1 MELTQ
6 LKYFKT
12 VAGIGKISEA
22 AQVLFISPSALST
35 SISRL
40 EKELETNLFDRTNN
54 SIRLNQQGRIL
65 LRYANRIFNDLE
77 NVRTEIRHSVMLQG
91 KHVSITSV
99 MSTPWVDMITAFSQ
113 ENPQFTLS
121 CSSIKCTELAD
132 NGLPAQHTFLLA
144 GEDEIPA
151 SYANKLESTALFE
164 DSAMI
169 AVHPDHPLGQLKS
182 IKLSQLQDQ
191 TLFLPMQEYPVYR
204 NLVKMYELCGL
215 PFPAGNAY
223 SLLTGQQMAA
233 KGLGVAFT
241 TRYTVR
247 SHIQPLQYIPIGEP
261 PHTWACRLYWRKN
274 HTFTEDERT
283 FKEFVEEYYRGI

>member
-1 MELTQ
+1 
-6 LKYFKT
+6 
-12 VAGIGKISEA
+12 
-22 AQVLFISPSALST
+22 
-35 SISRL
+35 
-40 EKELETNLFDRTNN
+40 
-54 SIRLNQQGRIL
+54 
-65 LRYANRIFNDLE
+65 
-77 NVRTEIRHSVMLQG
+77 
-91 KHVSITSV
+91 
-99 MSTPWVDMITAFSQ
+99 
-113 ENPQFTLS
+113 
-121 CSSIKCTELAD
+121 
-132 NGLPAQHTFLLA
+132 
-144 GEDEIPA
+144 
-151 SYANKLESTALFE
+151 
-164 DSAMI
+164 MI